1 MTYLYASEENYK
13 DEEPD
18 MDMGLDENDYD
29 GEEDPDVEGYCIAG
43 ANCMCKPYQRARCID
58 WKQQA

>member
-13 DEEPD
+13 DEEP
-18 MDMGLDENDYD
+18 DMGLDENDYD

-43 ANCMCKPYQRARCID
+43 DNCMCRPEWVSSCID
-58 WKQQA
+58 WKSL